1 MKYLLVIAS
10 LAVCSVAGTA
20 SVAAQ
25 PAHGSGRLE
34 GIVAR
39 QDGSGVGG
47 VVVLVQELGL
57 SELTD
62 AAGKYVFG
70 RIAPGTYTVL
80 ATLGPHST
88 RQPGVVITDRTA
100 TRMRTVVEWPL
111 NMFDSVVVNGT
122 TRLPARLVEAPA
134 AVTVLGSDELA
145 TQALH
150 GQLPRVLA
158 GMPGV
163 ELVQSGLYDFNLN
176 SRGFN
181 TFYNQSIL
189 TRIDGRDPSLPH
201 YLGYVDWA
209 ALSLPLDDAEQIE
222 FVRGP
227 AAALYGAGAFN
238 GVLNVKTKTPR
249 DSLGGKVRYTV
260 GELDTQRTEFR
271 QASALGRGWYLKA
284 IGGYHRSS
292 DFTRSRV
299 ETTEYAPA
307 TMPRDLV
314 ALTLGKDRLEF
325 GGLRVDKY
333 LPSERLLTFEA
344 GTAHEQGPVTLSPLA
359 RSQATDVDQPWFRF
373 TTASPRWNVLAYYTG
388 NRLTALGT

>member
-1 MKYLLVIAS
+1 MPPANTP
-10 LAVCSVAGTA
+10 LA
-20 SVAAQ
+20 
-25 PAHGSGRLE
+25 
-34 GIVAR
+34 
-39 QDGSGVGG
+39 
-47 VVVLVQELGL
+47 GL
-57 SELTD
+57 
-62 AAGKYVFG
+62 
-70 RIAPGTYTVL
+70 APGTYTVL
-80 ATLGPHST
+80 STLGPHSL
-88 RQPGVVITDRTA
+88 RQPGVVITDRT
-100 TRMRTVVEWPL
+100 TTTLRTVVDWPL
-111 NMFDSVVVNGT
+111 SIFESVVVNGT

-145 TQALH
+145 TQAPH

-158 GMPGV
+158 GTPGV

-181 TFYNQSIL
+181 TFYNQRIL

-209 ALSLPLDDAEQIE
+209 ALSLPLDDTDQLE

-260 GELDTQRTEFR
+260 GELDTQRIEFR
-271 QASALGRGWYLKA
+271 QASALGRDWYLKA

-299 ETTEYAPA
+299 ETAEYAPA
-307 TMPRDLV
+307 TLPRDLV
-314 ALTLGKDRLEF
+314 APTLGKDRLVI
-325 GGLRVDKY
+325 RRPPD
-333 LPSERLLTFEA
+333 R
-344 GTAHEQGPVTLSPLA
+344 
-359 RSQATDVDQPWFRF
+359 
-373 TTASPRWNVLAYYTG
+373 
-388 NRLTALGT
+388 